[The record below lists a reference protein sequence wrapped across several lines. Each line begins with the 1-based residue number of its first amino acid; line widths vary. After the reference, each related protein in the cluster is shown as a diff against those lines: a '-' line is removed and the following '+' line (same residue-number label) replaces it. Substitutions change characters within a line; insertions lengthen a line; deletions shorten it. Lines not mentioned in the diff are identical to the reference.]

1 MLRFWYINEIFLFY
15 TTIEPIMTQKITLR
29 MNPDHSFSMSDGRSL
44 ESLNPK
50 EMLLYASLDCLAR
63 TITGLLKGRIS
74 TVKSMELSLE
84 GRLSTPTV
92 VAESTYAHFNVVY
105 NIECHTLKEQMDI
118 SRAVNLAHDK
128 YCGMLQML
136 RQIAPLS
143 EETSIVATE

>member
-1 MLRFWYINEIFLFY
+1 
-15 TTIEPIMTQKITLR
+15 MTQKITLR

-63 TITGLLKGRIS
+63 TITGLLKERIS

-105 NIECHTLKEQMDI
+105 NIECHTLKEQLDI

-136 RQIAPLS
+136 RKIAPLS

>member
-1 MLRFWYINEIFLFY
+1 
-15 TTIEPIMTQKITLR
+15 MTQKISLR
-29 MNPDHSFSMSDGRSL
+29 MNPDHTFTMIDGRSL

-63 TITGLLKGRIS
+63 TLSGLLKERIA
-74 TVKSMELSLE
+74 TVKNMELSLE
-84 GRLSTPTV
+84 GRLTTPAV
-92 VAESTYAHFNVVY
+92 VAESQYAHFNVIY

-136 RQIAPLS
+136 RKIAPLS
-143 EETSIVATE
+143 EETSIVATD